1 LPDQAQ
7 RIAGLMPLFPE
18 HRSGHVDPSTGC
30 RASER
35 VAKWSGQNNVH
46 LRPRL
51 PSTFTPSK
59 HVEPLRLFAGR
70 SQTLEIL
77 QRAGEKA
84 HEFNRSELD
93 TEHLLYV
100 LADTDV
106 GTALLKE
113 LLLSADDI
121 KGYIDQHAQRGA
133 AQAQA
138 SVDQM
143 SISPRLKKVFNF
155 AFQASRDLGHS
166 YVGPEHLL
174 IGLSSVP
181 ESIAGTLLKKYGV
194 TPEALRQK
202 VVKVVGKGA
211 EDGRVDTPTGTPTLD
226 KFGRDL
232 TSLAREGK
240 LD

>member
-1 LPDQAQ
+1 MLNPFDSLLGGGVSRFFDSMGGAKDQGGDDFRLSAQ
-7 RIAGLMPLFPE
+7 VPRE
-18 HRSGHVDPSTGC
+18 SVDATDAFS
-30 RASER
+30 
-35 VAKWSGQNNVH
+35 
-46 LRPRL
+46 
-51 PSTFTPSK
+51 
-59 HVEPLRLFAGR
+59 

-84 HEFNRSELD
+84 HELNRSELD

-113 LLLSADDI
+113 LKLSADEI
-121 KGYIDQHAQRGA
+121 KGYIDQHAQKGT
-133 AQAQA
+133 AQDQ
-138 SVDQM
+138 SPVDRM
-143 SISPRLKKVFNF
+143 SISPRLKKVFNS

-174 IGLSSVP
+174 IGLASVP
-181 ESIAGTLLKKYGV
+181 DSIAGTLLKKYGV

-211 EDGRVDTPTGTPTLD
+211 EDGRVDTPTGTPTILI
-226 KFGRDL
+226 GWHRL
-232 TSLAREGK
+232 S
-240 LD
+240 